1 MNQHAKVIGRS
12 LLSLAATLVIGGG
25 VTYALFTSNQVT
37 VSQTQISTGSADLR
51 ICNSS
56 ASNPAGSNTWK
67 DTISPVID
75 FSSLNPG
82 STGVDITAGHVMY
95 LGNDDGSLGDALVGS
110 NPTHCT
116 SYESS
121 ITPGNS
127 TVGLRMV
134 PALSTPVCTVD
145 PSLANVLE
153 LRFDFGGT
161 KTQYRT
167 LTNWVG
173 NTTSFTPTFLVGEA
187 KQFKMEARLDDTYT
201 TQGATCTFD
210 VAFTGQQA

>member
-37 VSQTQISTGSADLR
+37 VSQTQVSTGSADLR
-51 ICNSS
+51 ICNSL
-56 ASNPAGSNTWK
+56 ASNPVGSNTWK

-75 FSSLNPG
+75 FSALNPG
-82 STGVDITAGHVMY
+82 ATGVDISAGHVMY
-95 LGNDDGSLGDALVGS
+95 LGNDDGSLGDSLVTS

-116 SYESS
+116 SYESG

-134 PALSTPVCTVD
+134 PALTTPICTVD
-145 PSLANVLE
+145 PALGNTLE

-173 NTTSFTPTFLVGEA
+173 NTTSFAPTFPAGEA
-187 KQFKMEARLDDTYT
+187 RQFKMEARLDSAYQ
-201 TQGATCTFD
+201 TQGASCTFD
-210 VAFTGQQA
+210 VTFSGEQA